1 MNLLLFSGRIIL
13 SKTNALIISNIALL
27 SSDIN
32 TANNPQQITKKMKRL
47 EILILILFSLNR
59 YMR

>member
-1 MNLLLFSGRIIL
+1 MNLLLFFFFSGRIIL

-32 TANNPQQITKKMKRL
+32 TANNPQQITKDRKD
-47 EILILILFSLNR
+47 
-59 YMR
+59 